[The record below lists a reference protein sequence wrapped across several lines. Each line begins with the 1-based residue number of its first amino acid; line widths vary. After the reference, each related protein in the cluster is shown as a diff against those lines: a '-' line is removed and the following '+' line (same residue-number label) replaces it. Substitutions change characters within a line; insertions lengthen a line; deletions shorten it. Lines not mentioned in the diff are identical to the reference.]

1 MYVDTYQNP
10 EYYMGTGIN
19 LSKAPRAKII
29 INVAVIQ
36 ITINNFV
43 SPNISGAA
51 ILTVLCTYLPATSKV
66 EHEVEH
72 NQFTSRWTEPN
83 R

>member
-1 MYVDTYQNP
+1 MEKGFVCNTPETVHRPVVIKHLSFHKYLQITRFCRMYVDTYQNP

-36 ITINNFV
+36 ITINNF
-43 SPNISGAA
+43 I
-51 ILTVLCTYLPATSKV
+51 
-66 EHEVEH
+66 
-72 NQFTSRWTEPN
+72 
-83 R
+83 